1 MLRYPSIP
9 QGERLSVQFAK
20 LFLHKLLARAIRK
33 TGTKEKALLLKA
45 SFGEQPGKELHNL
58 SESY

>member
-1 MLRYPSIP
+1 MGIEGKDKQRVGI
-9 QGERLSVQFAK
+9 EVQKVRACAK
-20 LFLHKLLARAIRK
+20 I
-33 TGTKEKALLLKA
+33 GTKEKALLLKA